1 MESLSLLAAWVVI
14 CGTKAELA
22 QERGQRVS
30 MWIWR
35 ALFVANIAFWVIGL
49 LNRLTG
55 ASA

>member
-1 MESLSLLAAWVVI
+1 MESLSLLAAWGVI
-14 CGTKAELA
+14 CGIKADLA

-35 ALFVANIAFWVIGL
+35 ALFVANGAYWVIGL